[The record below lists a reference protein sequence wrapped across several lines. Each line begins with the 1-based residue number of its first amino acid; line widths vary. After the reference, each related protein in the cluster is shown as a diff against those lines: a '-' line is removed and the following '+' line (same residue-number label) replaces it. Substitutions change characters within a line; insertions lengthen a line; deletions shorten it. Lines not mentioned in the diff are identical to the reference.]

1 MSLSQ
6 KQVSVKFS
14 GLKNQRINF
23 LDLFYNL

>member
-6 KQVSVKFS
+6 KQVSVKS
-14 GLKNQRINF
+14 LGLKNQRINF